1 MVVEKIRLQN
11 PVAKEKWEDS
21 PQRSWSGLRQGT
33 ESSHPGSRENNA
45 IWKGWKEGQLESLGR
60 CKGFSSPKKLK
71 YLHIKPK
78 QKSLVK

>member
-45 IWKGWKEGQLESLGR
+45 IWKG
-60 CKGFSSPKKLK
+60 
-71 YLHIKPK
+71 
-78 QKSLVK
+78 